1 MQAAQEAQPIAIT
14 NDKENLIFWFFTDE
28 ESVIKV
34 PCVSEKHAE
43 ELALLCHRAFGL
55 RTKENSF
62 TTGLLHR
69 DLQIGCSL

>member
-1 MQAAQEAQPIAIT
+1 MKAAKEVQPVAIT
-14 NDKENLIFWFFTDE
+14 SDKSDLVFWFLADE

-34 PCVSEKHAE
+34 PCVSDEHAE
-43 ELALLCHRAFGL
+43 ELALACHRAFGL

-69 DLQIGCSL
+69 DIEIGCSL

>member
-14 NDKENLIFWFFTDE
+14 NDKENLIFWFLADE
-28 ESVIKV
+28 ESVIKI
-34 PCVSEKHAE
+34 PCISEKHAE
-43 ELALLCHRAFGL
+43 ELALLCHRAFGM

-62 TTGLLHR
+62 ATGLLHR